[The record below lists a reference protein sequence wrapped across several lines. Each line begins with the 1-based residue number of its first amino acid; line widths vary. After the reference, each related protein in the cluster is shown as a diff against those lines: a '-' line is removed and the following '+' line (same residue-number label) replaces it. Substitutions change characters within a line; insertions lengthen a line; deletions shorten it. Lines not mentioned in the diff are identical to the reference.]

1 MENKN
6 YWLHRC
12 ERHENGLEIL
22 DRENHL
28 TIGFADCADE
38 PEMVSAIQQKDGDL
52 FDQLYKE
59 IYRGEI
65 WRSRYNLWRFT
76 REMAAGD
83 IVVVP
88 RSGGF
93 SICLLKNG
101 PMVSSRRT
109 QCDIGFEW
117 EVELMTTV
125 LSPRESY
132 APAGLL
138 SRMKCRQTT
147 LEINDL
153 ADEVETALERYR
165 TKKPF
170 SLPNELAEQCYST
183 LSKNGSPDHLEQLVQ
198 DYFVRLGA
206 KAEILPKNKSGK
218 EGDCDVSAVFPAL
231 HLTISVQIKK
241 HEGISG
247 REAVDQIAAYASAR
261 DEEES
266 KKSEESNWSYVEWV
280 VSLAE
285 DFSDEAKIAAKGKG
299 IILLNGRD
307 FCSMLIANGLGV

>member
-1 MENKN
+1 MEGKN

-12 ERHENGLEIL
+12 ENHENGLKIL
-22 DRENHL
+22 DQEKRL
-28 TIGFADCADE
+28 TIGFAGCANE
-38 PEMVSAIQQKDGDL
+38 PEMVSAIQQKKGNL
-52 FDQLYKE
+52 FDQLYE
-59 IYRGEI
+59 EAYGGEI
-65 WRSRYNLWRFT
+65 WRSRWNLWRFAC
-76 REMAAGD
+76 EMTKED

-93 SICLLKNG
+93 SICQLKNG
-101 PMVSSRRT
+101 PLVSPRRT

-117 EVELMTTV
+117 EVELLTTV

-147 LEINDL
+147 LGINDL
-153 ADEVETALERYR
+153 ADEVEIALERYR
-165 TKKPF
+165 TQKPF
-170 SLPNELAEQCYST
+170 SLPNELAEQCYNT
-183 LSKNGSPDHLEQLVQ
+183 LNNNGSPDHLEQLVQ

-206 KAEILPKNKSGK
+206 KAEILPKNYLGK

-241 HEGISG
+241 HEGVTG
-247 REAVDQIAAYASAR
+247 REAVDQITAYTKTNDLA
-261 DEEES
+261 ET
-266 KKSEESNWSYVEWV
+266 NWTYVGWV
-280 VSLAE
+280 ISLAE
-285 DFSDEAKIAAKGKG
+285 DFSDEAKEAAKGNG

-307 FCSMLIANGLGV
+307 FCSMLVANGLGV